1 MTNATTTT
9 LRAWATKGEVFLQG
23 PRSMPDNEVRALGF
37 ASKLKGSW
45 RLNPEAAPRV
55 IAFAQRH
62 GGTVNDELSTLAAE
76 MESIEQVTIE
86 RRVIHVRRD
95 SSTPNLTDAIPTA
108 YARQNTA
115 RKYWTVPLFDAR
127 AVEEWADRHGL
138 RVAQE
143 VRDAARARWR
153 DEMDAFLIS
162 NATSHDTPPEIVG
175 LKSTLMGQQVVAV
188 AAAERFQTV
197 LIADEPGLGKTLESL
212 AALRVAGKE
221 RLRAVVICPSSLT
234 ANWITETMTHFEF
247 GTFNGFI
254 AEGQKPGYIPGN
266 ADIVVVGWAIV
277 QFWAETIAA
286 WQPDALIIDEGHYG
300 KSGAETFQKRRETK
314 VDSRGRTRTTTKD
327 VKTGGTQRGTG
338 SMAISKAVTGRKG
351 DDGMVLVLTG
361 TPIVNRPIEV
371 LALLEM
377 LGIDD
382 LFGGP
387 VMFKERYC
395 GPKDVFIG
403 PGKGPRRDGYVR
415 TYDGASNLAELNTR
429 LRVSGHYLRRT
440 KSIMVQQGD
449 LPVKYVDG
457 AEFYD
462 REAERR
468 PWYITP
474 APEDMAAYRQVEE
487 ETSAFFADQARDI
500 AEKLKVDLLN
510 AKVGEKLSKEAAA
523 HLSRIAHL
531 RQAAARAKVPS
542 ILAKVNELVAR
553 GEKVVIAA
561 HHRDVVDIYAD
572 AFSGLRIQGGMKIEE
587 VERDKKLFN
596 GAPVSEHPVITVSI
610 EAGKTGHTLCK
621 QSIEGAGPACAWMI
635 LAEQIWGAGDEE
647 QMTDRIYRI
656 GQDRDVHIV
665 NAVLSDSIDVG
676 IYRSREKK
684 RRIMLA
690 AVDAVEGDV
699 EKDGNRGIT
708 TTLARQGIERGLT
721 ERAAA

>member
-1 MTNATTTT
+1 MTTSTATT
-9 LRAWATKGEVFLQG
+9 LRAWSTNSEVHLQG
-23 PRSMPDNEVRALGF
+23 PRTMPDSEVRALGF
-37 ASKLKGSW
+37 ASKTKGSW
-45 RLNPEAAPRV
+45 KLNPESAPRV
-55 IAFAQRH
+55 IDFILRH
-62 GGTVNDELSTLAAE
+62 GGAVSDELRTLAAQ
-76 MESIEQVTIE
+76 MDTVDHVSIE
-86 RRVIHVRRD
+86 RRVIQVRRD
-95 SSTPNLTDAIPTA
+95 VSTPNLIAAIPTA
-108 YARQNTA
+108 YAREGSG
-115 RKYWTVPLFDAR
+115 RRYWTVPLVDAR
-127 AVEEWADRHGL
+127 AVEQWADAHGL
-138 RVAQE
+138 RVAAE
-143 VRDAARARWR
+143 VRQEAKVRWR
-153 DEMDAFLIS
+153 DELDAFLIS
-162 NATSHDTPPEIVG
+162 NATSLDAPPEITG
-175 LKSTLMGQQVVAV
+175 LTSTLMGQQVVAV
-188 AAAERFQTV
+188 AAADRFQTV

-212 AALRVAGKE
+212 AALRIAGKE
-221 RLRAVVICPSSLT
+221 KQRAVVICPSSLT
-234 ANWITETMTHFEF
+234 ANWIAETLAHFEF

-254 AEGQKPGYIPGN
+254 AEGQKPGDIPGN

-300 KSGAETFQKRRETK
+300 KSGAEVFQKRKETK
-314 VDSRGRTRTTTKD
+314 VDDSGAKRTTVTNK
-327 VKTGGTQRGTG
+327 KIGGTQRGTG
-338 SMAISKAVTGRKG
+338 SMAISKSVTSRKQH
-351 DDGMVLVLTG
+351 DGMVLVLTG

-371 LALLEM
+371 LALMEM

-395 GPKDVFIG
+395 GPEDVFIG
-403 PGKGPRRDGYVR
+403 AGRGPRRDGYVR
-415 TYDGASNLAELNTR
+415 SYDGASNLAELNTR

-449 LPVKYVDG
+449 LPIKYVDG

-462 REAERR
+462 RDAERR

-474 APEDMAAYRQVEE
+474 SAEDMAAYRQVEE
-487 ETSAFFADQARDI
+487 ETSAFLADQARDI
-500 AEKLKVDLLN
+500 AEKLKVDLMS
-510 AKVGEKLSKEAAA
+510 AKVGEKLSKEAAQ

-531 RQAAARAKVPS
+531 RQAAARAKVPT
-542 ILAKVNELVAR
+542 ILAKVRELVAR

-572 AFSGLRIQGGMKIEE
+572 AFSGLRIQGGMKIED

-656 GQDRDVHIV
+656 GQDRPVHIV
-665 NAVLSDSIDVG
+665 NAILSDSIDVG

-699 EKDGNRGIT
+699 EKEGNRGIT
-708 TTLARQGIERGLT
+708 TTLARQGIQRGLT
-721 ERAAA
+721 ERA